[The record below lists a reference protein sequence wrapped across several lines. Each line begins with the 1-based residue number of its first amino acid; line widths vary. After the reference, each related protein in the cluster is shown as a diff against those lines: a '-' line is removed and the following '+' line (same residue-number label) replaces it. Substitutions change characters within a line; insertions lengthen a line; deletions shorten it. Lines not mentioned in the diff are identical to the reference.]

1 MSPNWCDSYFSMI
14 SYPWFDLTFTKL
26 LKLEFSGSA
35 PDSNLYCFYS
45 SIFSFAL
52 KRGVPCY
59 MITILPHNAQAVKAK
74 IQGAIPGWVIWLLG
88 PLTFNYIYVYFFSPT
103 LSQVLEFD
111 FESGGSVTTRCVIGG
126 WGFRLERGVWRWRW
140 SFQGGLLP
148 VHCSGRRWRG
158 RDSRRRGLADST
170 PCAGLAYLLPCLFQ
184 GKTLF

>member
-1 MSPNWCDSYFSMI
+1 MLTRLSCVFLEISLSGCKRPLCIPVHIVQFFNFENFLVNPYSVIFISPNWFDSYFSMI

-74 IQGAIPGWVIWLLG
+74 IQGAIPG
-88 PLTFNYIYVYFFSPT
+88 
-103 LSQVLEFD
+103 
-111 FESGGSVTTRCVIGG
+111 
-126 WGFRLERGVWRWRW
+126 
-140 SFQGGLLP
+140 
-148 VHCSGRRWRG
+148 
-158 RDSRRRGLADST
+158 
-170 PCAGLAYLLPCLFQ
+170 
-184 GKTLF
+184 